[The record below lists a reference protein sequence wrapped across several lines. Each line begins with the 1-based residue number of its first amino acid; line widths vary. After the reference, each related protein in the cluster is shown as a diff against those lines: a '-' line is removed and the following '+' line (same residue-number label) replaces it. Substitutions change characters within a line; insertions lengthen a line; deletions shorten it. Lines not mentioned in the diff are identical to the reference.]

1 MFKLYTT
8 TFKERNLCLIQFFG
22 EFPVNH
28 YTYKDYSRAIDALAN
43 DVLNLT
49 SSTHTSSYTL
59 KEDEG
64 ALIFNCIALSVAKE
78 NLSITFKDRKLTV
91 KTTSEA
97 KDLPYF
103 TPINLS
109 LPLKK
114 DIDIESSYAD
124 LSNGVLTIKM
134 PLKEDSRE
142 KKIEFK

>member
-1 MFKLYTT
+1 MFNTV
-8 TFKERNLCLIQFFG
+8 FG

-43 DVLNLT
+43 DILNLT
-49 SSTHTSSYTL
+49 SSTHSSSYML
-59 KEDEG
+59 KEEEG
-64 ALIFNCIALSVAKE
+64 ALVFNCIALNVTKE
-78 NLSITFKDRKLTV
+78 NLSITFKDRKLIV
-91 KTTSEA
+91 KTASEI

-114 DIDIESSYAD
+114 DIDVESSFAD

-142 KKIEFK
+142 KKINFK